1 MDTHHR
7 SLYKKLKNHYIKNNN
22 EYLHFKQILYNKE
35 REVDFLKIQLF
46 YTNYD
51 DEYTHILKIMDR
63 INFDIYFIKKIIKNY
78 EFLITYQT
86 HYSFD
91 NDILLYPIIEESNY
105 DLELVQN

>member
-1 MDTHHR
+1 MNNNNR

-22 EYLHFKQILYNKE
+22 EYLYFKNLLYNKE
-35 REVDFLKIQLF
+35 NEVDFLKIQLF

-51 DEYTHILKIMDR
+51 EEYNDIVKIMDR

-78 EFLITYQT
+78 EFLLTYQT

-91 NDILLYPIIEESNY
+91 NDILLYPILEESNS
-105 DLELVQN
+105 DLELVK

>member
-1 MDTHHR
+1 MNNNNR

-22 EYLHFKQILYNKE
+22 EYLHFKHLLSNKE
-35 REVDFLKIQLF
+35 NEVDFLKIQLF

-51 DEYTHILKIMDR
+51 AEYTHILKIMDR

-86 HYSFD
+86 YYSFD
-91 NDILLYPIIEESNY
+91 NDILLYPILEESNY